1 MDLFTSVSPSQLPGT
16 PLAEKLRPK
25 RIEDILG
32 QQKAIGQNS
41 FILNLIKAQRL
52 PSLII
57 WGPPGTGK
65 TTFAQALAAE
75 VSAEFVALNAI
86 EVGAKQLREIG
97 EHARTK
103 RQQFFQQT
111 VLFVD
116 EIHRFNKSQQDV
128 LLPFVEKGELV
139 LIGATTEN
147 PSYEINQALL
157 SRCKLLVFQ
166 RLESEALCE
175 LVEKACS
182 HYSVQ
187 QNQLLDSNST
197 SFLIEWSD
205 GDARKLLNTME
216 LILDIFQFQ
225 GADYQWPLQSETLQV
240 LIGQTAIRY
249 DKQSDEHYD
258 LVSAFIKSIRGS
270 DPQAGLYY
278 LARMLKGGEDPKFIA
293 RRLVILAS
301 EDVGNADPRALSIA
315 VATFQAVEVIGMPE
329 CGINLAQAVT
339 YLSSAP
345 KSNRSYLGYKKA
357 LDLVDKTGAIPVPL
371 DLRSS
376 KTQLMKQ
383 IGYGKNYQ
391 YPHDYPKSHT
401 AQNYLPDT
409 LVNEVFYEPK
419 ELGFEKN
426 IIDYLKWMKKS

>member
-166 RLESEALCE
+166 RLESEALSE

-225 GADYQWPLQSETLQV
+225 GSDYQWPLQSETLQV

>member
-1 MDLFTSVSPSQLPGT
+1 MDLFKSVSNSQLPGT
-16 PLAEKLRPK
+16 PLAEILRPK

-41 FILNLIKAQRL
+41 FILNLIKAKRL

-65 TTFAQALAAE
+65 TTFAQALASE
-75 VSAEFVALNAI
+75 VSAEFISLNAV
-86 EVGAKQLREIG
+86 EAGAKQLRDIG
-97 EHARTK
+97 EQSRLR
-103 RQQFFQQT
+103 RQQYSQQT

-128 LLPFVEKGELV
+128 LLPFVEKGDLV

-157 SRCKLLVFQ
+157 SRCKLVVFQ
-166 RLESEALCE
+166 RLEKEE
-175 LVEKACS
+175 LAQLIQKACS
-182 HYSVQ
+182 HYSIIQEQV
-187 QNQLLDSNST
+187 LSAGAFD
-197 SFLIEWSD
+197 FLIEWSD
-205 GDARKLLNTME
+205 GDARKLLNTLE
-216 LILDIFQFQ
+216 LILEVFQFQ
-225 GADYQWPLQSETLQV
+225 SKDYTWPLQSENLQS

-301 EDVGNADPRALSIA
+301 EDVGNADPRAIS
-315 VATFQAVEVIGMPE
+315 VALAAFQAVEVIGLPE

-345 KSNRSYLGYKKA
+345 KSNRSYVGFKKA
-357 LDLVDKTGAIPVPL
+357 MDLVEKTGALPVPL

-376 KTQLMKQ
+376 KTALMKQ

-391 YPHDYPKSHT
+391 YPHDFPKSHT
-401 AQNYLPDT
+401 PQNYLPET
-409 LVNEVFYEPK
+409 LLGEVFYEPK

-426 IIDYLKWMKKS
+426 IIDYLKWMKNS